1 MRRVGGCGANTGER
15 VMDMNRVKT
24 LLWAEWRKL
33 RRSKIIW
40 ISVFA
45 VALAS
50 ATVIAQG
57 QFVHYGETF
66 ASRPGWLLTT
76 AQSLATFYVL
86 PAIVA
91 LVGSYLICREDHDG
105 TIVSLRLVPVD
116 EKRLSAV
123 KMVVALIFSLILYLL
138 LFLFMLAAEA
148 ILHVQDLTAATVISF
163 LKMYL
168 IDGAGVFFAISPI
181 IVTVARDRKKYWLAL
196 LAAEVYSFVAVF
208 AGLAGLNDVVPIT
221 AVLNLSGA
229 FGESGT
235 VSLIRSG
242 LVLLCC
248 GGLAL

>member
-1 MRRVGGCGANTGER
+1 
-15 VMDMNRVKT
+15 MNQVKT

-45 VALAS
+45 VALVS

-57 QFVHYGETF
+57 QFVYYGETY

-86 PAIVA
+86 PAILA
-91 LVGSYLICREDHDG
+91 LVGSYLICREDLEG
-105 TIVSLRLVPVD
+105 TIVPLRLVPID
-116 EKRLSAV
+116 EKRLVSV
-123 KMVVALIFSLILYLL
+123 KMVVAFIFSLILYLL

-148 ILHVQDLTAATVISF
+148 VLHVRDLAAATVISF

-181 IVTVARDRKKYWLAL
+181 IVAVARDRRKYWPAL
-196 LAAEVYSFVAVF
+196 LFAEIYSFVAVF
-208 AGLAGLNDVVPIT
+208 AEFAGLSDVHPIT
-221 AVLNLSGA
+221 AALNLSGS
-229 FGESGT
+229 FGESAT
-235 VSLIRSG
+235 VSLIRSA
-242 LVLLCC
+242 LVLFCC
-248 GGLAL
+248 GGLTLFMLTRLDYGAERAK